1 MKLAFLVENVLPDK
15 MGIIEEAKEL
25 YQLKI
30 CLVED
35 KGKPDVQWFEQM
47 SVFLTYEI

>member
-1 MKLAFLVENVLPDK
+1 MKLVFLVENMLPGK

-30 CLVED
+30 WLVE
-35 KGKPDVQWFEQM
+35 GKRKSDVQWFEQM
-47 SVFLTYEI
+47 RVFLT